1 MREVGLLKK
10 DPDTLKEQ
18 IDKLEMMSK
27 SCSIWIE
34 DLPFENCE
42 IDVLTFQKKPSFTY
56 NMIITK
62 QANGLH

>member
-27 SCSIWIE
+27 SRSIWIE

-42 IDVLTFQKKPSFTY
+42 IDCLTFQKKLSFTY

-62 QANGLH
+62 QVNVLH

>member
-27 SCSIWIE
+27 SCSI
-34 DLPFENCE
+34 
-42 IDVLTFQKKPSFTY
+42 
-56 NMIITK
+56 
-62 QANGLH
+62 